1 MPRPSSRETVDPV
14 RTYLKEIGK
23 TPLLKADEELTF
35 AYQIQAMIPLLEK
48 EHLTPE
54 EQKIID
60 KGQKAKQKMVEANLR
75 LVVSIAKKY
84 QNRGLSLLDLIQ
96 EGSLGLMRGVEKFDP
111 GKGFKFSTYAYW
123 WIRQA
128 MTRAISEKSRTI
140 RLPIHITENLNK
152 LKKAVRQLNIQL
164 GRKPTEEE
172 IAEEM
177 AISVDQL
184 QFIRQASFRSESR
197 SLNLTIDDNNTE
209 LGELLPD
216 DSASPQEFISQE
228 ELMDQISNL
237 LEMLPSRQRQ
247 IISLRYG
254 LENGRKMSY
263 KEIGQQCGISHERVR
278 QLTQRAMRTLKQQAF
293 RLQDMAR

>member
-1 MPRPSSRETVDPV
+1 MPRTSSRETVDSV
-14 RTYLKEIGK
+14 RAYLKEIGK
-23 TPLLKADEELTF
+23 TPLLKADEELTL
-35 AYQIQAMIPLLEK
+35 AYQIQAMLPLIDK
-48 EHLTPE
+48 ESITSEE
-54 EQKIID
+54 EQIIV

-111 GKGFKFSTYAYW
+111 EKGYKFSTYAYW

-140 RLPIHITENLNK
+140 RLPIHMTESLNK
-152 LKKAVRQLNIQL
+152 MKKAVRQLNIRL

-184 QFIRQASFRSESR
+184 QFIRQATYRSDSR
-197 SLNLTIDDNNTE
+197 SLNLTIDDNYTE

-216 DSASPQEFISQE
+216 GSTSPQEFVKQE
-228 ELMDQISNL
+228 ELINQIENL
-237 LEMLPSRQRQ
+237 LQMLPTRQRQ

-263 KEIGQQCGISHERVR
+263 EEIGQQCGISHERVR
-278 QLTQRAMRTLKQQAF
+278 QLTQRAMRTLKQQAC
-293 RLQDMAR
+293 RLEEMVR